1 MGRHTLIEDP
11 VPPHPE
17 RPDPLVTTGTH
28 RAVGKAVPRRRVAKW
43 PIVCVGLITL
53 IVLGVFG
60 WNWAD
65 SVLNSRAEAEAAS
78 CSAGNS
84 TLRVLVAPS
93 AEAAVARSADK
104 WNQANTIVSAHC
116 IHVVVQ
122 PAQSPQVLDALL
134 GRSNLDA
141 IGGLPAAWVPESSY
155 WVDQLQKAKPGMI
168 GSPAQ
173 SVATAV
179 SANYPYLGLA
189 GNGVDET
196 QIQAAQVFREFLK
209 LPAQQKDFTVAG
221 INRGGLT
228 VT

>member
-11 VPPHPE
+11 VPHHPE

-28 RAVGKAVPRRRVAKW
+28 RAVGKDALRRRVATW

-65 SVLNSRAEAEAAS
+65 SVLVSRAEAQAAS

-84 TLRVLVAPS
+84 TIRVLVAPS
-93 AEAAVARSADK
+93 VETVVARSADT

-134 GRSNLDA
+134 GRSSLDA
-141 IGGLPAAWVPESSY
+141 IGGLPAAWLPESSY
-155 WVDQLQKAKPGMI
+155 WADQLQTAKPGMI

-179 SANYPYLGLA
+179 SADYPYLGLA
-189 GNGVDET
+189 GNGIDET
-196 QIQAAQVFREFLK
+196 QIQAAQVFREFLR
-209 LPAQQKDFTVAG
+209 LPAQQKTFTDAG
-221 INRGGLT
+221 IKATGGP
-228 VT
+228 